1 MEQTRSIIMKKL
13 ILAAIFILLSTAWGL
28 AGNFSVNLNI
38 NYNYGISDFF
48 EESKL
53 HLSRSG
59 LNFIE
64 TKQNN
69 LGLGFNFSL
78 NIPILK
84 RIYLSPGVGMYFGNQ
99 QYGYTQTDAG
109 SQGEYD
115 LKDTYYFKHYFGEIS
130 LQYDLLVLR
139 NGWSIGLLV
148 GANYNDFK
156 PDSEMRLKESKYWG
170 MQTGIIAR
178 FLQLKHLGFQAAGYY
193 KKPFNPDFYSFIGA
207 QAGVFYKL

>member
-1 MEQTRSIIMKKL
+1 MKKL

-84 RIYLSPGVGMYFGNQ
+84 RIYL
-99 QYGYTQTDAG
+99 
-109 SQGEYD
+109 
-115 LKDTYYFKHYFGEIS
+115 
-130 LQYDLLVLR
+130 
-139 NGWSIGLLV
+139 
-148 GANYNDFK
+148 
-156 PDSEMRLKESKYWG
+156 
-170 MQTGIIAR
+170 
-178 FLQLKHLGFQAAGYY
+178 
-193 KKPFNPDFYSFIGA
+193 
-207 QAGVFYKL
+207 